1 MKILIRIIVASFLI
15 VGIMSCRKFLDVVPN
30 DTPTLDNAF
39 SNRSVME
46 KFMRTC
52 YSHLPDPTDPFD
64 YPAYF
69 TSMDEFNWRDYRAG
83 NSAAGMISKGL
94 QNSNSPYQDYWSG
107 RQGGEPMYTAI
118 RDCNIF
124 LENAHIPRDISE
136 TERSRWI
143 GEVKFLKAYYHF
155 FLMQL
160 YGPLSLIHI
169 SEPTRRTPISYA
181 V

>member
-1 MKILIRIIVASFLI
+1 WNY
-15 VGIMSCRKFLDVVPN
+15 LDVVPN
-30 DTPTLDNAF
+30 DTATLDHAF

-52 YSHLPDPTDPFD
+52 YSHLPDPTNPWW

-69 TSMDEFNWRDYRAG
+69 TSRVEFAYR
-83 NSAAGMISKGL
+83 NESRAAVMPAAMIARGL
-94 QNSNSPYQDYWSG
+94 QNANAPYQDYWSG
-107 RQGGEPMYTAI
+107 ANGGKALYVAL

-124 LENAHIPRDISE
+124 LENDHVPRDIDE
-136 TERSRWI
+136 VERTRWI
-143 GEVKFLKAYYHF
+143 AEVTFLKAYYHF

-160 YGPLSLIHI
+160 YGPIVLVKENLPVST
-169 SEPTRRTPISYA
+169 SPEDAKVYREPIDVCVDYI